1 MEQLALIRERAMDMR
16 DMFERVLHDSIGSSQ
31 TEGACLYAA
40 ILLASTLTKFAK
52 APSVVCG
59 GGPPLDG
66 GLKDRTGNL
75 RGHYWVAGT
84 CETGQ
89 EFVAD
94 ITADQFGY
102 EKVVVLDA
110 ADAAVLYF
118 PGDATLIAG
127 HVEEEQKSWA

>member
-1 MEQLALIRERAMDMR
+1 MEHLDKIRGLATDMR
-16 DMFERVLHDSIGSSQ
+16 DMFERLLQDSLGSSQ
-31 TEGACLYAA
+31 TEGACLHAA

-52 APSVVCG
+52 APSMVCG
-59 GGPPLDG
+59 GGPPMDG
-66 GLKDRTGNL
+66 GLKDRDGAL

-102 EKVVVLDA
+102 AKVVVLDA

-118 PGDATLIAG
+118 PGDATLIAQ
-127 HVEEEQKSWA
+127 HVEEEQKSWV